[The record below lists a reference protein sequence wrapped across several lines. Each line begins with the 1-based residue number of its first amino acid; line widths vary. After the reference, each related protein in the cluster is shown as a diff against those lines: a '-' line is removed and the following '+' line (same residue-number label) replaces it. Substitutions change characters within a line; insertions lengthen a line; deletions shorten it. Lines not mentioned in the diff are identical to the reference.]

1 MVDDALAFH
10 REIRSQPVWKQ
21 IPEVTKPAILDAPA
35 DSETDPELVYREF
48 REQILPYHY
57 GNVHPRNWG
66 WVNGQGS
73 ARPLE
78 PPPAPSGW
86 LSIRRSSFISSSACD
101 PAGAKQTLSY
111 NHLGLQLACPVPAS

>member
-1 MVDDALAFH
+1 MNQRPSLPERPEETLDPNTEGEWQRLRTLAQRMVDDALAFH

-21 IPEVTKPAILDAPA
+21 IPEVTKPAILDAPV

-66 WVNGQGS
+66 WVNGQGV
-73 ARPLE
+73 
-78 PPPAPSGW
+78 SGH
-86 LSIRRSSFISSSACD
+86 
-101 PAGAKQTLSY
+101 AK
-111 NHLGLQLACPVPAS
+111 LQDRGH